1 MNIVVGSKGSEL
13 ELFERLESRVRTY
26 SRSFPRI
33 FKSAQGSLM
42 VDEGGQEFI
51 DLLSGAGALNYGHNN
66 PDLKAALLG
75 YLNSDG
81 IVHGLDL
88 ATVAKRDFIDT
99 FERLILKPRDMTY
112 KLQFTGP
119 TGTNA
124 VEAAL
129 KIARKATGRTAVVFF
144 TNGFH
149 GATLGAVAA
158 TGNRHY
164 RSAAGLP
171 ASGTA
176 MMPYDGY
183 LGEGVNT
190 AEYLEKTFA
199 DSSSGIDLPAAVIV
213 ETVQGEGGINVARTD
228 WLLSVQ
234 AVCRKHGVLLIVD
247 DIQMGCGRTDSF
259 FSFDQAGLVPDIVT
273 LSKSLSGYGL
283 PFAVVL
289 LKPGLDCWEPGEHT
303 GTFRGNN
310 LAFVAGTAALEIFW
324 SDGRF
329 AEAVRRKGQ
338 RLRHRLEQIAEQT
351 NGHVSIRGRGLVQGI
366 DCRSGAVAKAITGR
380 AFQSGVIIETCGS
393 DDQVIKFLPALT
405 IDDDTLEKGIDILEE
420 ATCQVAAHL

>member
-1 MNIVVGSKGSEL
+1 MNMIVDSKGSEL
-13 ELFERLESRVRTY
+13 EIFERLESRVRTY

-33 FKSAQGSLM
+33 FKSARGSLM
-42 VDEGGQEFI
+42 VDEAGRQYI

-66 PDLKAALLG
+66 PEFKAVLLS
-75 YLNSDG
+75 YLNGDG

-129 KIARKATGRTAVVFF
+129 KIARKATGRSSVLFF
-144 TNGFH
+144 TNAFH

-171 ASGTA
+171 ASGTVV
-176 MMPYDGY
+176 MPYDGY
-183 LGEGVNT
+183 LGEGIDT
-190 AEYLEKTFA
+190 AEYLEKA
-199 DSSSGIDLPAAVIV
+199 LSDPSSGVDLPAAVIV
-213 ETVQGEGGINVARTD
+213 ETVQGEGGINVARTN

-234 AVCRKHGVLLIVD
+234 ATCRKHGVLLIVD
-247 DIQMGCGRTDSF
+247 DIQMGCGRTGSF
-259 FSFDQAGLVPDIVT
+259 FSFDQAGLAPDIVT

-283 PFAVVL
+283 PFALVL
-289 LKPGLDCWEPGEHT
+289 LRPGLDCWEPGQHT

-310 LAFVAGTAALEIFW
+310 LAFVAATAALNIYW
-324 SDGRF
+324 ADSRF
-329 AEAVRRKGQ
+329 AEAVSRKGEM
-338 RLRHRLEQIAEQT
+338 LRHRLEQMAGRT
-351 NGHVSIRGRGLVQGI
+351 NGLISIRGRGLVQGV
-366 DCRSGAVAKAITGR
+366 DCGSGAVAKAITGR
-380 AFQSGVIIETCGS
+380 AFQSGAIIETCGS

-405 IDDDTLEKGIDILEE
+405 IDDDMLEMGIDILEE
-420 ATCQVAAHL
+420 ALRQVVAHL